1 MPFALFNKVREC
13 SSEDQVHV
21 AANLIKGQAGKKW
34 KTKLAGEKQAYVILE
49 MKEAQ
54 QICGIDIGNE
64 HSAFVEVLVG
74 KTSCTST
81 DFTEILITCSFM
93 TPVES
98 KNSTNINRVRCFNQD
113 ALVPAVASSKW
124 SLVKIVC
131 TQPFN
136 RHVQYGLA
144 FIKVHLIDNST
155 EKNIN
160 SSKTLVPENFLMR
173 RLSNENKLKSP
184 ADVISPSQIGKFK
197 FREDSPDS
205 GNEVASS
212 LFKRWKTSKEVNG
225 FGVET
230 TAAAAIRKASNNIVN
245 CQRQSIEGQKKA
257 STTNLLDRNRD
268 KLLFGDND
276 DDDGNVN
283 EYEAEKKARLAK
295 HLQIDK
301 ERRHLELQKREQE
314 SKSRRKCAEKNPI
327 TAITKVKEEAGKN
340 HSTGPGNQGMKTKD
354 IGRKR
359 NSSPVSGPSKKSKF
373 TTDEGIRYKAFN
385 QLFDGI
391 VLVISGIQNPDRAE
405 LRRKAVTLGAKY
417 KADWDNTCTH
427 LICAF
432 INTPKYNQ
440 VKGRGRIVTR
450 SWIEKCY
457 DSKKY
462 LPWRRFALDST
473 ELTKPESDEEILD
486 EALRPKCNTPG
497 DNDCIASMAK
507 QCGESNNTL
516 ALYDL
521 EDQIASNKSLEKYY
535 NSDSD
540 TEDEIERIKQSSAP
554 SITVVAKEER
564 DVYDVT
570 TDEEDYLHEKLK
582 ELDSTGFFNQ
592 SKFFICNNVAS
603 VDKIKLIN
611 IIEEYAGCVA
621 HKLSDAQYVITN
633 EAVATSHTFQGKIVR
648 PLWVYEC
655 HDLKTKLPTQRYLL

>member
-245 CQRQSIEGQKKA
+245 CQRQSIEDQKKA

-268 KLLFGDND
+268 KLLFGDNDD

-540 TEDEIERIKQSSAP
+540 TEDEIERIKQTFSLTLQAVHLP
-554 SITVVAKEER
+554 LLLWPKRKEMSMTSPPMR
-564 DVYDVT
+564 
-570 TDEEDYLHEKLK
+570 
-582 ELDSTGFFNQ
+582 
-592 SKFFICNNVAS
+592 
-603 VDKIKLIN
+603 KIIYTRN
-611 IIEEYAGCVA
+611 
-621 HKLSDAQYVITN
+621 
-633 EAVATSHTFQGKIVR
+633 
-648 PLWVYEC
+648 
-655 HDLKTKLPTQRYLL
+655 

>member
-1 MPFALFNKVREC
+1 MPFALFDKVREC

-21 AANLIKGQAGKKW
+21 AENLIKGQAGKKW

-74 KTSCTST
+74 KTSCTAT
-81 DFTEILITCSFM
+81 DFMEILITCSFM

-113 ALVPAVASSKW
+113 ALVPAAAASKW

-144 FIKVHLIDNST
+144 FIKLHVIDNST

-160 SSKTLVPENFLMR
+160 SSKALVPEKFLTR
-173 RLSNENKLKSP
+173 RLSNENKRMSP
-184 ADVISPSQIGKFK
+184 TDVISPSQIGKFK

-212 LFKRWKTSKEVNG
+212 LFRRWRTNKEVNG
-225 FGVET
+225 LGVET
-230 TAAAAIRKASNNIVN
+230 TTAAAIRKASNNITN
-245 CQRQSIEGQKKA
+245 CQRQSVEDQKRT
-257 STTNLLDRNRD
+257 STTTLLDRNRD
-268 KLLFGDND
+268 KLLFGDI
-276 DDDGNVN
+276 DDDGSVN

-301 ERRHLELQKREQE
+301 ERRRLEIQKREQE
-314 SKSRRKCAEKNPI
+314 SKPRRKCAEKNPT
-327 TAITKVKEEAGKN
+327 TAIKKVKEEAGKN
-340 HSTGPGNQGMKTKD
+340 HSIGPENQEIKTKD

-359 NSSPVSGPSKKSKF
+359 NSSPVSGRSKKSKF

-405 LRRKAVTLGAKY
+405 LRRKAMTMGAKY

-432 INTPKYNQ
+432 SNTPKYNQ
-440 VKGRGRIVTR
+440 VKGRGKIVTR

-486 EALRPKCNTPG
+486 EALRPKCNTPS
-497 DNDCIASMAK
+497 DNGSVP
-507 QCGESNNTL
+507 
-516 ALYDL
+516 
-521 EDQIASNKSLEKYY
+521 
-535 NSDSD
+535 
-540 TEDEIERIKQSSAP
+540 SS
-554 SITVVAKEER
+554 TVVEEER

-570 TDEEDYLHEKLK
+570 TDEEDYLQEKLK

-592 SKFFICNNVAS
+592 STFFICNNISS

-621 HKLSDAQYVITN
+621 RKLSDAQYVISN
-633 EAVATSHTFQGKIVR
+633 EAVATSHTFQGKVVR
-648 PLWVYEC
+648 PLWIYEC